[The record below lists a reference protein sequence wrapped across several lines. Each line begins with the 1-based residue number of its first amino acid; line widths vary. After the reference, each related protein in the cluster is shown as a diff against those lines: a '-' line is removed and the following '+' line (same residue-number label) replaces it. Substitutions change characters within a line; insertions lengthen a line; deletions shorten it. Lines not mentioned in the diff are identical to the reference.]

1 MYAGSRKLTGLG
13 NTMAMFG
20 KLELPGWFGGFIGV
34 AEVLG
39 GIGLLVPRTVR
50 TAALGLSIIML
61 GAVFM
66 HTAKTPGG
74 LANGMPAVV
83 LLVLRSRTAANTA
96 AQEPP
101 QTSER
106 QAAGR

>member
-50 TAALGLSIIML
+50 PAALGLSIIML

-106 QAAGR
+106 PAAGR